1 MEAPVKKILKVFD
14 QDGLYKTM
22 AIEPSST
29 SHEICEKF
37 AKKLFLN
44 RTDVTQFSLF
54 LFEGGLRTQL
64 KATDFPFDFLV
75 KNEKKDHK
83 FYFLDP
89 TGEFISFQE
98 KASTAKAGGGPPS
111 HAPPNP
117 NNSGGSGGSKD
128 NSKPNHPPPQPKA
141 TKGKS
146 GYIMRKR
153 AGRFETVWAVSKDQY
168 LRLYESEDEIS
179 SALYELPMENAI
191 IEFKVSESVIIF
203 TTNNSERYTF
213 TCEKDSDLQDWAN
226 ELQATT
232 AYSTSQKKAINPSMM
247 MGMGTFIPTSKD
259 LNIKLSQKLE
269 NSESLG
275 KALINWT
282 NFILSGK
289 QMVCDQDI
297 LTAYSD
303 GSVLVNLID
312 NLFDKQIVYRKGK
325 SVYEMQHNLDKSFEL
340 LKQVNAD
347 YGKIIA
353 QDIIECKVSKVVIRL
368 IWSIFISFFT
378 KGEKEYVAKER
389 LIGWCSRSIHEYP
402 NNKMIG
408 VVSGPNNL
416 SNPLVF
422 AALIDKYRPN
432 TLDFNSLTKKSF
444 RDQATTILDIAHEK
458 LSIPK
463 ILDSSFWEEDHMDEK
478 SYLLYLSMY
487 YYYLTNEDVDR
498 ANIIKSSPNAR
509 DQIEGE
515 CMISNRDKQ
524 MKALKERNQQ
534 LEEEE
539 KERKRKEKEI
549 ADNEAASAAAAAAE
563 LEQQQAAEA
572 SVAKPTPTVVKKPL
586 PTPISKPIAKKL
598 PAKLPAN
605 NKIPTTES
613 TTPAQPEEA
622 PPKKPL
628 PTPISKPISKPTA
641 KPIAKKLPA
650 TTPPSN
656 TITTP
661 SPPLSPKPPP
671 RKLPPTTVN
680 KQEQEEKA
688 KREEAE
694 QAERLLKEKEE
705 RETLEALKELE
716 LEELKLKEEQE
727 SLAALSGSLTSSS
740 GFMDHKEE
748 IEEIE
753 QEEQEDEYS
762 NNSNNNNVVLIEKPK
777 SNSISK
783 TMSPLDILDMIEK
796 NPSSSDLE
804 AFRKAQQEKDDELMK
819 LLEFDQNDDEMDM
832 FAKEFNRVNEEQNQ
846 WDSLI
851 QQQQEFTIDN
861 NINSTENQDDT
872 NVVALEETPKKTARK
887 PLPTLTKEQQEQ
899 RMSVMRPKSVLISPD
914 VVSST
919 PPSNNTPDGA
929 DMTEHT
935 TKQDEEDKEKQQEQ
949 EQQQTQQQTQEQQQQ
964 QQQQQ
969 QQPKSTPPGRVVVRI
984 CLEGFG
990 EVLFCSFAIGY
1001 DTLCGQVRD
1010 MVIKKMKVPAAEE
1023 PEYALHIVRDGLERV
1038 LDDDEILLEA
1048 EDKID
1053 RFVFKKNEIDRRYLI
1068 SNHRPNK

>member
-29 SHEICEKF
+29 SDEICEKF

-44 RTDVTQFSLF
+44 RTDITQFGLF

-64 KATDFPFDFLV
+64 KPTDFPFDFLV

-117 NNSGGSGGSKD
+117 NTGGSSNSN
-128 NSKPNHPPPQPKA
+128 NSKPNHAPPQPKA

-168 LRLYESEDEIS
+168 LRLYESEDEMS

-191 IEFKVSESVIIF
+191 IEYKTNESVIVF

-213 TCEKDSDLQDWAN
+213 TCEKESDLSDWAT

-232 AYSTSQKKAINPSMM
+232 AYSSSQKKAMNPAMM

-269 NSESLG
+269 NTESLG
-275 KALINWT
+275 KALLNWT

-289 QMVCDQDI
+289 QLVCDADI

-303 GSVLVNLID
+303 GSILVNLID

-325 SVYEMQHNLDKSFEL
+325 SVYEMQHNLDKSFEV

-368 IWSIFISFFT
+368 VWSIFISFFT

-389 LIGWCSRSIHEYP
+389 LIAWCSKSIHEYP
-402 NNKMIG
+402 NNKAVG
-408 VVSGPNNL
+408 VVSGPNSL

-432 TLDFNSLTKKSF
+432 TLDFNSLTKKS
-444 RDQATTILDIAHEK
+444 REEQAAAIIDVAHDK

-463 ILDSSFWEEDHMDEK
+463 IIDSSFFQEDQMDEK
-478 SYLLYLSMY
+478 SFLLYLSMY
-487 YYYLTNEDVDR
+487 YYYLSNEADSDR
-498 ANIIKSSPNAR
+498 ANIIKTSPNPR
-509 DQIEGE
+509 DQLEGE
-515 CMISNRDKQ
+515 CMVSNREKQ
-524 MKALKERNQQ
+524 MKILKEKHQQ
-534 LEEEE
+534 QEEEE

-549 ADNEAASAAAAAAE
+549 ADAAAAAE
-563 LEQQQAAEA
+563 LEQQQAKEAE
-572 SVAKPTPTVVKKPL
+572 VAKPTPTVVKKPL
-586 PTPISKPIAKKL
+586 PTPISKPIAKPIAKKL
-598 PAKLPAN
+598 PAKLPA
-605 NKIPTTES
+605 TTVPES
-613 TTPAQPEEA
+613 TPSQPEESI
-622 PPKKPL
+622 KKPL
-628 PTPISKPISKPTA
+628 PTPVSKPIA

-650 TTPPSN
+650 KQPAAVANSTTS
-656 TITTP
+656 TP
-661 SPPLSPKPPP
+661 SPPSPKPPP
-671 RKLPPTTVN
+671 RKLPPQVN
-680 KQEQEEKA
+680 KQEQQEK
-688 KREEAE
+688 EE
-694 QAERLLKEKEE
+694 QARKEKEQEESRLLKEKEE
-705 RETLEALKELE
+705 QETLNALEELE
-716 LEELKLKEEQE
+716 LHEQRLREEQE

-740 GFMDHKEE
+740 GFMDQQEEE
-748 IEEIE
+748 IEEIIEEE
-753 QEEQEDEYS
+753 QEEQDSS
-762 NNSNNNNVVLIEKPK
+762 NNNDNNVVLIEKPK
-777 SNSISK
+777 SNSVSSG
-783 TMSPLDILDMIEK
+783 MNPLDILDMIEK
-796 NPSSSDLE
+796 NPSSSELE

-819 LLEFDQNDDEMDM
+819 MLEFDQQNEELEM
-832 FAKEFNRVNEEQNQ
+832 FAQEYNRVQQEQTQ
-846 WDSLI
+846 LDSLYEK
-851 QQQQEFTIDN
+851 QQVFTLDHHNFNVN
-861 NINSTENQDDT
+861 NVSTDDQPINDSSASTTASATTDE
-872 NVVALEETPKKTARK
+872 APKKTARK

-899 RMSVMRPKSVLISPD
+899 RMSVMRPKSVVISPD
-914 VVSST
+914 VVSS
-919 PPSNNTPDGA
+919 PPDGA
-929 DMTEHT
+929 DMTEPSN
-935 TKQDEEDKEKQQEQ
+935 KQDDEDKQQDKQDKQD
-949 EQQQTQQQTQEQQQQ
+949 QQQTTQQQNT
-964 QQQQQ
+964 
-969 QQPKSTPPGRVVVRI
+969 QQPKATPPGRVVVRI

-1010 MVIKKMKVPAAEE
+1010 MVIKKMKVSSAEE
-1023 PEYALHIVRDGLERV
+1023 NEYALHIVRDGLERV
-1038 LDDDEILLEA
+1038 LDDDEVLLEA